1 MKKVIALAANYGYL
15 DKAETTLKSIFKHTP
30 NAEVYLANMDIPQE
44 WFVAINEKLSTID
57 CKLYDLKI
65 DINELEIGKVNHDH
79 INDYSY
85 VRIYLPRLIKADRIL
100 YLDSDIIV
108 NGDLNPFLELE
119 IAEPYA
125 LAMTLDIKY
134 MEAYSSGVML
144 IDCARWQQ
152 YQLEE
157 ACRQIIRQEIQITNG
172 DQTVINLACRDYVQE
187 LPTYYNNQVGYD
199 MISSYGRMKPPFE
212 ELLDDQ
218 ALITHF
224 LTPDKP
230 WNLLSFGRQRE
241 LWWTYRNLE
250 WSEVVSKSEVEV
262 KRSTRPKI
270 LIFTRTDQLGPIEQ
284 LITAIPEA
292 EFIIAAFTE
301 VSNKI
306 KRLLQYPNVWVQYAT
321 TMERLLATAQTAQLF
336 LDLSD
341 PIDEGIQSQ
350 LQALGKPFLAI
361 SRPNYVNER
370 VEIIDTPTLMIE
382 KIRSELFE

>member
-65 DINELEIGKVNHDH
+65 DINELEIGKVNHAH

-119 IAEPYA
+119 ISEPYA
-125 LAMTLDIKY
+125 LAMTLDILDMKTY
-134 MEAYSSGVML
+134 NSGVIL
-144 IDCARWQQ
+144 FDCNRWHQME
-152 YQLEE
+152 LED
-157 ACRQIIRQEIQITNG
+157 ACRIIIRQEKNITNG
-172 DQTVINLACRDYVQE
+172 DQTVINLACADYIQE
-187 LPTYYNNQVGYD
+187 LPTYYNSQVGYD
-199 MISSYGRMKPPFE
+199 MINSYGTMPMPFE
-212 ELLDDQ
+212 DLLDKH
-218 ALITHF
+218 ALISHY

-250 WSEVVSKSEVEV
+250 WSQVLSKA
-262 KRSTRPKI
+262 KIQLKKNNRPQI
-270 LIFTRTDQLGPIEQ
+270 LIFTSTDQLGPIEQ
-284 LITAIPEA
+284 LIIAIPEA
-292 EFIIAAFTE
+292 EFIIAAFTH

-306 KRLLQYPNVWVQYAT
+306 KRLMQYPNVWVQYAT

-341 PIDEGIQSQ
+341 PIDEGVQSQ